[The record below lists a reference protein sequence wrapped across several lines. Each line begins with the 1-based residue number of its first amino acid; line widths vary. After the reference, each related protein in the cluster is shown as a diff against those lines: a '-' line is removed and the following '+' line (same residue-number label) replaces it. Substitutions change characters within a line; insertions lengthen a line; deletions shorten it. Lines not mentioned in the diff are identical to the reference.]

1 MVQPLP
7 AHLPISLAAGL
18 AFCAIWGPYTGR
30 AQDLPA
36 FSAPFR
42 EGWELTFSE
51 EFSAKTIDP
60 KRWNLKDPWGAE
72 KNAELQAYVPGAL
85 SLLNGRLRIQAD
97 RRKAFYDKKTRDYV
111 SGMATTARKFSQRY
125 GLFEIRCRIPEGRGL
140 WPAFWMLPDPPSWPP
155 EIDVLEILGHE
166 PNRLYMTH
174 HWPDPLKPKSGSEAN
189 MGEWLADENF
199 SDRFH
204 TFGVEWE
211 RGQIRWLVD
220 DVERHRATKNIPDVP
235 MFLLLNLAVGG
246 NWPGSPDD
254 ATVFPAVFEID
265 WVRVWRRKP

>member
-1 MVQPLP
+1 VIRLLP
-7 AHLPISLAAGL
+7 PSRLIPLAAGL
-18 AFCAIWGPYTGR
+18 ALCALVGRFEAR

-36 FSAPFR
+36 FAAPVR

-85 SLLNGRLRIQAD
+85 TLKNGRLRIEAD
-97 RRKAFYDKKTRDYV
+97 RRKAFYDQKVRDYV

-125 GLFEIRCRIPEGRGL
+125 GLFEVRCRIPKGRGL

-155 EIDVLEILGHE
+155 EIDVFEILGHE
-166 PNRLYMTH
+166 ANRVYLTH
-174 HWPDPLKPKSGSEAN
+174 HWPDPAKPKSASLSN
-189 MGEWLADENF
+189 MGEWVAAEDY
-199 SDRFH
+199 SDSFH
-204 TFGVEWE
+204 TFGVEWD

-220 DVERHRATKNIPDVP
+220 DVERHRATEKVPDVP

-246 NWPGSPDD
+246 QWPGAPDD
-254 ATVFPAVFEID
+254 TTVFPAVFEID
-265 WVRVWRRKP
+265 WVRVWKRK